1 MSVTWGD
8 LRNQIR
14 RSILNDVLLS
24 NWTDD
29 QVHDYIGW
37 ALDRFAEHTALVK
50 QVVYDD
56 TSYDMS
62 TATSFVVPD
71 DIIDDVETTTMVE
84 AIPEFDDSYFLDPAD
99 YTQGVSPYV
108 QSTPIYWELPT
119 GTLNISEPV
128 GENGQLVLNYFAY
141 YDTPLYGDDD
151 FVISIPRWA
160 RKPVATLV
168 GAIALENYAVQS
180 ATIDR
185 WKDSSDS
192 GNPEHNSLRAQQKFM
207 LQQYEYDIARHPL
220 QNRTNFFRRYDQ
232 WQK

>member
-1 MSVTWGD
+1 MSITWGE

-24 NWTDD
+24 NWTAE
-29 QVHDYIGW
+29 QIHDYIGW

-50 QVVYDD
+50 QVSYTQTD
-56 TSYDMS
+56 YDM
-62 TATSFVVPD
+62 ATETQFPIPE
-71 DIIDDVETTTMVE
+71 DIIGDVETTTMLE
-84 AIPEFDDSYFLDPAD
+84 AIPEFDDPYFFDPVD
-99 YTQGVSPYV
+99 YTQGLSPYV
-108 QSTPIYWELPT
+108 ISSPAYWEMPT
-119 GTLNISEPV
+119 GTLNISEPI
-128 GENGQLVLNYFAY
+128 GENGELVLNYFSY
-141 YDTPLYGDDD
+141 YDTPSYDNDDA
-151 FVISIPRWA
+151 IIGIPRWA
-160 RKPVATLV
+160 RKPIATLV

-220 QNRTNFFRRYDQ
+220 QNRTNFFRRYDA
-232 WQK
+232 WRK